1 MSFKTSSL
9 ASLSSLITKG
19 TTPTTLGYAHSDSGI
34 PFLRVQNIF
43 SGQVNF
49 KEDTLFID
57 SNTQTALKRSQI
69 QGGDVLVTIA
79 GTIGRTGVV
88 PHDAPEMN
96 CNQAVAIVRPTQEI
110 ERNYLR
116 HWLESQDARSQM
128 LGSTVTGTISNLS
141 LSQLGELR
149 VPVPPLEE
157 QRRIAAILDQAETLR
172 TQRRT
177 ALALLDS
184 LTQSLFLDMFGDPV
198 ANPKGW
204 PIRTLDEVTTKVTDG
219 EHLNPAFTEV
229 GMPIVMAG
237 NVLDDRIDLDAAKR
251 VAEPLGMQFR
261 KKCGPE
267 LGDLLIVGRGATIGR
282 LCRVNVDETFCLMGS
297 VILVKPDRTLLDER
311 FLSGMLALPS
321 MHAQLYKSSGSS
333 AQQAIYLKDVK
344 RLKCPL
350 PPLPL
355 QQTFA
360 TRIASIEALK
370 ATHRRALAALDALF
384 ASLQQRAFAGQ
395 L

>member
-1 MSFKTSSL
+1 MNTTTSQL
-9 ASLSSLITKG
+9 
-19 TTPTTLGYAHSDSGI
+19 
-34 PFLRVQNIF
+34 
-43 SGQVNF
+43 
-49 KEDTLFID
+49 
-57 SNTQTALKRSQI
+57 
-69 QGGDVLVTIA
+69 
-79 GTIGRTGVV
+79 
-88 PHDAPEMN
+88 
-96 CNQAVAIVRPTQEI
+96 
-110 ERNYLR
+110 
-116 HWLESQDARSQM
+116 
-128 LGSTVTGTISNLS
+128 
-141 LSQLGELR
+141 LGELTQIR
-149 VPVPPLEE
+149 TGKLDANASSPDGAYPFFTCAKEPLRISSFSYDCDCVLVAGNGDLNVKHYKGKFDAYQRTYIVEPKNSSILDSRYLFHFLDKYVEKLRELSIGGVIKYIKIGNLSDALIPLPPLEE

-204 PIRTLDEVTTKVTDG
+204 PIQTLDEVTTKVTDG

-251 VAEPLGMQFR
+251 VGEPLGMQFR

-282 LCRVNVDETFCLMGS
+282 LCRVNVEETFCLMGS

-384 ASLQQRAFAGQ
+384 ASLQQRAFTGA

>member
-1 MSFKTSSL
+1 MTSTQNVRIGDFCETGSGSTPSRDQMARYYDGGTIPWVKSGEL
-9 ASLSSLITKG
+9 RESIITSAEEHI
-19 TTPTTLGYAHSDSGI
+19 T
-34 PFLRVQNIF
+34 
-43 SGQVNF
+43 
-49 KEDTLFID
+49 E
-57 SNTQTALKRSQI
+57 TALKETS
-69 QGGDVLVTIA
+69 VKLVPANALLVAMYGATV
-79 GTIGRTGVV
+79 GRLGILGMPATT
-88 PHDAPEMN
+88 
-96 CNQAVAIVRPTQEI
+96 NQAVCHIVPDPSKADVK
-110 ERNYLR
+110 YLFR
-116 HWLESQDARSQM
+116 ALETKVGEM
-128 LGSTVTGTISNLS
+128 LSRTVGGAQPNIN
-141 LSQLGELR
+141 QGIVKDLR
-149 VPVPPLEE
+149 VALPPLEE

-177 ALALLDS
+177 ALTLLDS

-204 PIRTLDEVTTKVTDG
+204 PIQTLDEVTTKVTDG

-251 VAEPLGMQFR
+251 VGEPLGMQFR

-282 LCRVNVDETFCLMGS
+282 LCRVNVEETFCLMGS

-384 ASLQQRAFAGQ
+384 ASLQQRAFTGA